1 MEETLMQ
8 RRRRF
13 DDVMEGVRREIES
26 GELTIQE
33 TFALIG
39 CLQAEAV
46 SSSLDELKPKR

>member
-1 MEETLMQ
+1 MTETLIE

-26 GELTIQE
+26 GQLTIQE

-39 CLQAEAV
+39 CLQAETLA
-46 SSSLDELKPKR
+46 SSLDELKMK